1 MGRGQQDMPPPIA
14 WALQQGPGN
23 RRVYVGWG
31 VLGRDVEAHRV
42 VLGESGRL
50 PRGEPSQGF
59 LQEQN
64 KDERGCWFS
73 DGRQAAVQQASGWQ
87 GNRLIPGRASLLGGV
102 EGHPAGAE
110 KRRELLPGSQDQA
123 WGARRGGRAGDAWE
137 AHGGRFPVLP
147 RPPLPP
153 VTPCMSVAF
162 PADSSVRLSPWGTW
176 RPLVAQE
183 LVLELWGEWGGSG

>member
-1 MGRGQQDMPPPIA
+1 MPPPVA

-23 RRVYVGWG
+23 GRVYVGCG

-50 PRGEPSQGF
+50 PRGKPSQGF
-59 LQEQN
+59 LQEQT

-73 DGRQAAVQQASGWQ
+73 DGRRATVQQASSWQ
-87 GNRLIPGRASLLGGV
+87 GDRLIPGRARLLGGV

-110 KRRELLPGSQDQA
+110 KRRELLPESQDQA
-123 WGARRGGRAGDAWE
+123 WGARWGGQAGAAWE

-147 RPPLPP
+147 HPPLPP
-153 VTPCMSVAF
+153 GTPCTSVAF

-176 RPLVAQE
+176 RPLAARE